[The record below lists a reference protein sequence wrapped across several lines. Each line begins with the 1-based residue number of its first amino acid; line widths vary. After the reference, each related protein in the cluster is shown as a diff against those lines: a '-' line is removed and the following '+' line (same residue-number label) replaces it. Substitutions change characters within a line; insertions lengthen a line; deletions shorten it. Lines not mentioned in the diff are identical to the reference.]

1 MHDGRGDGVLVRDH
15 GQGIVEENRIFM
27 NAAVGVKVLSPAP
40 EERGMKAYSV
50 SDTSL
55 AYGWP

>member
-27 NAAVGVKVLSPAP
+27 NAAVGVKVRSPAQ
-40 EERGMKAYSV
+40 V
-50 SDTSL
+50 
-55 AYGWP
+55 